1 MRARRVSERRQPL
14 RPVTVIKFSRDHVWI
29 DVDGDRCRI
38 GITEFAQK
46 ELGEVVYV
54 ELPEVGVKLSEGQS
68 FGTVESAKAI
78 AELYAP
84 VSGEVVE
91 VNDWLKTK
99 PESVTTNP
107 MASWLVTVKAA
118 KPEEIERL
126 LSAEQYAQLS
136 T

>member
-1 MRARRVSERRQPL
+1 M
-14 RPVTVIKFSRDHVWI
+14 IKYSKDHTWV

-46 ELGEVVYV
+46 ELGDVVYV
-54 ELPEVGVKLSEGQS
+54 ELPDVGLNLTEGQS

-84 VSGEVVE
+84 VSGEVIE

-107 MASWLVTVKAA
+107 MASWLVTVRAA
-118 KPEEIERL
+118 KPEEIDLL
-126 LSAEQYAQLS
+126 LSAEQYAALS